1 MNASII
7 FDGILCVLKEP
18 EDHFKGSSPSFKGY
32 LIDLH
37 KERLDFSFEFVEN
50 RVKV

>member
-1 MNASII
+1 MDPSII

-32 LIDLH
+32 LIDLC
-37 KERLDFSFEFVEN
+37 KERLNFRFEFVEN